1 MNQDRAVKVAVELYK
16 LGLSQAGVEDLI
28 LHNSLDSIEEQLF
41 YLPHRKA
48 RRPGAFLV
56 DAVRNHYSPPKEF
69 YYAKT
74 EPQSAEA
81 RNSVAEDT
89 FRIDRPPD
97 AVAERHRTQGSPGAP
112 PSDSIDATRITSSID
127 IVLPRTDQ
135 ANG

>member
-28 LHNSLDSIEEQLF
+28 LHNSLDAIEEQLF

-74 EPQSAEA
+74 EPQSTEA
-81 RNSVAEDT
+81 GNSVVEDAIH
-89 FRIDRPPD
+89 IDRPPD
-97 AVAERHRTQGSPGAP
+97 AFPEGHRTQDSPSSSAANS
-112 PSDSIDATRITSSID
+112 SDANWITATSDPVISG
-127 IVLPRTDQ
+127 TDQ

>member
-1 MNQDRAVKVAVELYK
+1 MNQERATKLAGELYK
-16 LGLSQAGVEDLI
+16 LGLSQAGVVDL
-28 LHNSLDSIEEQLF
+28 LSNYSLDAIEEQLF

-48 RRPGAFLV
+48 KRPGAFLV

-81 RNSVAEDT
+81 GDALVEDAV
-89 FRIDRPPD
+89 RLDRPPD
-97 AVAERHRTQGSPGAP
+97 AVAEGHRTQGAPAAP
-112 PSDSIDATRITSSID
+112 PSDGIDATRINSSID
-127 IVLPRTDQ
+127 LVLPGTDQ

>member
-1 MNQDRAVKVAVELYK
+1 MNQERATKLAGELYK
-16 LGLSQAGVEDLI
+16 LGLSQAGVVDL
-28 LHNSLDSIEEQLF
+28 LSNHSLDAIEEQLF

-48 RRPGAFLV
+48 KRPGAFLV

-81 RNSVAEDT
+81 GDALAEDAVCL
-89 FRIDRPPD
+89 DRPPD
-97 AVAERHRTQGSPGAP
+97 AVAEGHRTEGSPGAP
-112 PSDSIDATRITSSID
+112 PSEGIDATRITSSID
-127 IVLPRTDQ
+127 LVLPGTDQ

>member
-28 LHNSLDSIEEQLF
+28 LHNSLDAIEEQLF
-41 YLPHRKA
+41 YLPHRRAK
-48 RRPGAFLV
+48 RPGAFLV

-81 RNSVAEDT
+81 GNALAEDAV
-89 FRIDRPPD
+89 RLDRPPD
-97 AVAERHRTQGSPGAP
+97 AVAEGYRTQGSPGAP
-112 PSDSIDATRITSSID
+112 SSHGIDATRITSSID
-127 IVLPRTDQ
+127 LVVPGTDQ

>member
-28 LHNSLDSIEEQLF
+28 LHNSLDAIEEQLF

-74 EPQSAEA
+74 EPQSTEA
-81 RNSVAEDT
+81 GDTLAEDAV
-89 FRIDRPPD
+89 RLDRSPD
-97 AVAERHRTQGSPGAP
+97 AIAEGHRTEGAPGAP
-112 PSDSIDATRITSSID
+112 PSNGFDATRIGTTTD
-127 IVLPRTDQ
+127 LVVPGTDQ